1 MSCTRV
7 DHPPAPRPA
16 PHRPDPDLRTPN
28 SATKRNDSTRRTAP
42 SASTKPAAVPA
53 TNRGWCN
60 RIAMVQTSSLGPT
73 HSDSLVA
80 SVQTSTFIRIGEP
93 QCPALHNRRFRPSW
107 FTQPPAGAH
116 VNNRRSRRVPSMRL
130 YLQRAPPV
138 AATVDGA
145 GCVVRMDDGAGRA
158 LSGRRLGACCAA
170 ARLSAATPPNGRA
183 VLGRRLY

>member
-1 MSCTRV
+1 M
-7 DHPPAPRPA
+7 DHPTSPRARAPAGS
-16 PHRPDPDLRTPN
+16 HRPDPPYTL
-28 SATKRNDSTRRTAP
+28 SEQRNTRLDTAP

-107 FTQPPAGAH
+107 FTQPPRWRACQQSPFPSRAINEALPPASSACCRDG
-116 VNNRRSRRVPSMRL
+116 RRRWLRCAYGRWCGP
-130 YLQRAPPV
+130 
-138 AATVDGA
+138 
-145 GCVVRMDDGAGRA
+145 RA
-158 LSGRRLGACCAA
+158 LRSPLGRLLCCGETVCCHAPQWARRL
-170 ARLSAATPPNGRA
+170 RA
-183 VLGRRLY
+183 